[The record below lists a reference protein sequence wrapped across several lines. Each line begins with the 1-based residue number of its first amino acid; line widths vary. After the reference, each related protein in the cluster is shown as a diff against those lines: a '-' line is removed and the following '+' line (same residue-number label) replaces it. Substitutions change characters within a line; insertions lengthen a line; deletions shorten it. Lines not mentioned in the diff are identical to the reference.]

1 MSFKVWDALEVSMTA
16 STDVSLHPGNG
27 EDADILIRT
36 RPCHAPKQT
45 LERQSGMSEGAMHW
59 RELEQIFPRI
69 MLTKYGGT

>member
-36 RPCHAPKQT
+36 HRAMF
-45 LERQSGMSEGAMHW
+45 QSKLLGDNCASHY
-59 RELEQIFPRI
+59 EQGSYA
-69 MLTKYGGT
+69 LACA